1 MPMKY
6 LGNKSR
12 LENFLNPFFKIENNS
27 KKNAL
32 DLFAGTGNVSYM
44 LTKNGYDVDSVDI
57 LELSK
62 VYTFVRTNTTPQI
75 ENDIIIDIE
84 NTVKESFIT
93 NHYSDK
99 VNINIFKEDIA
110 KHIDGSILKL
120 NEIKN
125 QLTIEQYYFILNS
138 IIEASDFRSNI
149 MGSYESYYKKGWRT
163 QALKS
168 WKLEIFKNENLT
180 NNNFYVSSINDFFVN
195 NTKIYDLVYADPPY
209 NSRNYSKVF
218 HVLETIATN
227 YNGKT
232 KGAVNTP
239 TEEKNKSPFN
249 SKREVKN
256 GFKNLFENV
265 SKITDKFLLSYSNEG
280 IIKINEII
288 EISKEYFTNHT
299 INYIDYRKFNTN
311 KKNTKNNK
319 VNEYLIEF
327 KK

>member
-1 MPMKY
+1 MKY

-12 LENFLNPFFKIENNS
+12 LENFLNPFFKIEDNG

-44 LTKNGYDVDSVDI
+44 LTKNGYNVDSVDI

-62 VYTFVRTNTTPQI
+62 IYTYVRTNTTPQI
-75 ENDIIIDIE
+75 ENDIISNIE
-84 NTVKESFIT
+84 NTIIESFIT

-99 VNINIFKEDIA
+99 VNVNIFKEDIA

-120 NEIKN
+120 NELKD

-149 MGSYESYYKKGWRT
+149 MGSYESFYKKGWRT
-163 QALKS
+163 QALKN
-168 WKLEIFKNENLT
+168 WKLEIFQNENLT

-227 YNGKT
+227 YIGKT

-256 GFKNLFENV
+256 GFQSLFKNA
-265 SKITDKFLLSYSNEG
+265 SKITNKFLLSYSNEG
-280 IIKINEII
+280 IIEINDIVKL
-288 EISKEYFTNHT
+288 SKEYFTDYT